1 MRMHLAPPGRQS
13 GRLRPSDLGFG
24 AARDSNPN
32 RQIRSLVLH
41 VGLVGSRPIWPAH
54 VEGLVDVDG
63 SRPVRRIVWMIKAHS
78 ILDRM
83 AAGGRTPRQYR
94 PARATPMACDGCTE
108 SQLRRPCDRPP
119 LARPM
124 YAGHKAADLTQQ
136 VPARR
141 VATTSRLRR
150 PLASRPGDD
159 KGPLGRRSLPSH
171 RRAAVEALL
180 PSATSS
186 ARRAPCRPSAR
197 RGALRTSSARNP
209 GRCGT

>member
-1 MRMHLAPPGRQS
+1 MDDSIARSVAWCSASMWSAPGGS
-13 GRLRPSDLGFG
+13 GLLTLKASSMWTDPD
-24 AARDSNPN
+24 
-32 RQIRSLVLH
+32 RS
-41 VGLVGSRPIWPAH
+41 
-54 VEGLVDVDG
+54 
-63 SRPVRRIVWMIKAHS
+63 RRIVWMIKAHS

-136 VPARR
+136 VSARR

-171 RRAAVEALL
+171 RRVVVEALL
-180 PSATSS
+180 ASATSS

-197 RGALRTSSARNP
+197 RGALRTSSATNS